1 MLVGLLGLDFHT
13 LAFTVVLSTLM
24 LSALLFT
31 ARFYAEGI
39 KGVGS
44 WALGNLS
51 IGVGIMLMISQLD
64 NPPRFLIPG
73 IALVAFGNG
82 LYINGIQAFFG
93 EKRQYLIPI
102 ALGLGILIA
111 DLICVVLWR
120 DTRLAMLC
128 NTTIHFVSNAASA
141 YLLLK
146 HARYAWRNP
155 YGITAGLFLSMALL
169 MAARFISVFQ
179 STPPV
184 LSEVDIWPVNKLV
197 FLWAGLF
204 QLCLAFGFVLM
215 LNYRMAEKLRAFA
228 AHDWL
233 SGALNRRYLEDSAA
247 RMAANCKRMQLSL
260 AALMFDLDHFKHVND
275 KFGHQIGDEVIKRFA
290 QTVRKVSRAGDLFG
304 RYGGEEFCLL
314 LPNATASSAHL
325 LGERIR
331 ILFEQ
336 EVFDFNGEIFGCT
349 VSVGVCDSATAGF
362 DVEQLIT
369 GADKAMYES
378 KKAGRNRIVVY
389 MASPSMP
396 GLLNGALS

>member
-1 MLVGLLGLDFHT
+1 MLVGLLDLDFHT

-39 KGVGS
+39 KGVGC
-44 WALGNLS
+44 WALGNLA
-51 IGVGIMLMISQLD
+51 IGLGIMLMVAELD
-64 NPPRFLIPG
+64 SPPRYLIPG
-73 IALVAFGNG
+73 IALIAFGNG

-93 EKRQYLIPI
+93 DKRQYFIPV
-102 ALGLGILIA
+102 ALCLAILLA
-111 DLICVVLWR
+111 DITCVVLWR

-128 NTTIHFVSNAASA
+128 NTSIHFVSNAASA

-146 HARYAWRNP
+146 HAHYAWRNP

-169 MAARFISVFQ
+169 MGARFFSVLE
-179 STPPV
+179 STPLV
-184 LSEVDIWPVNKLV
+184 LSTVDVWPVNKLV

-215 LNYRMAEKLRAFA
+215 LNYRMTEKLRAFA

-233 SGALNRRYLEDSAA
+233 SGALNRRYLEDSGT
-247 RMAANCKRMQLSL
+247 RMAANCKRMQLGL

-290 QTVRKVSRAGDLFG
+290 QIVRKVSRTGDLFG

-314 LPNATASSAHL
+314 LPNATATGAHL
-325 LGERIR
+325 IGERIR
-331 ILFEQ
+331 TLFEQ
-336 EVFDFNGEIFGCT
+336 EVFDFNGEVFGCT

-389 MASPSMP
+389 VATRGMP
-396 GLLNGALS
+396 GLLNGASS

>member
-128 NTTIHFVSNAASA
+128 NTTIHFVSNTASA

-184 LSEVDIWPVNKLV
+184 LNEVGIWPVNKLV

-215 LNYRMAEKLRAFA
+215 LNYRMAENLRAA
-228 AHDWL
+228 E
-233 SGALNRRYLEDSAA
+233 S
-247 RMAANCKRMQLSL
+247 
-260 AALMFDLDHFKHVND
+260 
-275 KFGHQIGDEVIKRFA
+275 
-290 QTVRKVSRAGDLFG
+290 SR
-304 RYGGEEFCLL
+304 
-314 LPNATASSAHL
+314 
-325 LGERIR
+325 
-331 ILFEQ
+331 
-336 EVFDFNGEIFGCT
+336 
-349 VSVGVCDSATAGF
+349 
-362 DVEQLIT
+362 
-369 GADKAMYES
+369 
-378 KKAGRNRIVVY
+378 
-389 MASPSMP
+389 
-396 GLLNGALS
+396 